1 MNTNLK
7 QFRSNLNMTQQQL
20 SDISG
25 VPLKTIRNWEQQI
38 RTPSSW
44 MMDLVMERVL
54 DYLNFITMSI
64 DEQTGVLSLKTLRDG
79 IHEIANQFPI
89 KRIILFG
96 SYARGQATPL
106 SDVDLYMESELFGLD
121 YFEVAEAMRTKLN
134 KRIDL
139 FSNKTVAP
147 DSKVANEIHR
157 SGIVIYER

>member
-1 MNTNLK
+1 MNTNIK

-20 SDISG
+20 SDLSG

-54 DYLNFITMSI
+54 DYLNFVTASI
-64 DEQTGVLSLKTLRDG
+64 DEQTGVLSLKALRDG

-106 SDVDLYMESELFGLD
+106 SDVDLYMESELFGLA

-134 KRIDL
+134 KRVDL

-147 DSKVANEIHR
+147 DSKVANEIQR

>member
-1 MNTNLK
+1 
-7 QFRSNLNMTQQQL
+7 MTQQQL

-96 SYARGQATPL
+96 SYARGQATQL

-147 DSKVANEIHR
+147 ASKVANEIQR